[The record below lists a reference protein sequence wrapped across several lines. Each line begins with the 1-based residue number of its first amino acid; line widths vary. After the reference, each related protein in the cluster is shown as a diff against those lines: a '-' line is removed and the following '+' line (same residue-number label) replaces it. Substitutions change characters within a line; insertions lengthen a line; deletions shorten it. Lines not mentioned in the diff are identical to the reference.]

1 MNEFNRYILQTS
13 NNNNFNE
20 KVFYLPSDVKTDK
33 TDKTFIKKSHN
44 PFAEKEEKEENKNYP
59 YLIKVGKAVIF
70 RNGGRDLENLY
81 NIIKGKIRFVICV
94 IMENDYFNNSDNLKR
109 TLRSIT
115 NNISSF
121 KEIHLEPK
129 NILVCIFFKEIKERE
144 IFNRKDYSDLKD
156 FNDYILVKKKYIYE
170 EKGNKS
176 IKVHCISKIDYFSEV
191 EILKCFYCMII
202 KQLKLKEGII
212 FTSVVTAG
220 LEINYY
226 SLQILLLLSFNS
238 KESHKIIVPL
248 IDNCD
253 NDNFIYKIKRYERIH
268 YNIYDLNF
276 YDMTQSIPISSL
288 FNVMT
293 IDDKLFLDLKLF
305 YANAYLNQSVD
316 CHDYNLS
323 LFLSRNGHNIVYYN
337 ENCMGE
343 LYLIDYYTNLPISD
357 YKDNWIKRYSGYYA
371 NFFELLRVLID
382 CNNFNI
388 IKKIFLFFQII
399 GYIVDFIFPSLS
411 NIVIYTVFYEA
422 FDIYDSK
429 PSIFC
434 TLLYLIFFICSGAC
448 SLVSINSGKMLLTNI
463 IFYIFMEVYYLFI
476 LICSII
482 AINNVRVN
490 NNSDPYKFNSLAI
503 SLIIV
508 LTFIPSIIPL
518 IIKNSLIFE
527 NIIPTLL
534 YFSLGA
540 SQSTSTYML
549 PKILHSC
556 EACGG
561 EKIKERKAIII
572 LIYFSFNLLIGCV
585 SFFNYTRKKRVET
598 IMILGICFLVYNFFK
613 MTAIVINLIINSN
626 KLVYKHNAE
635 EEIKKEFQ
643 RYDNMK
649 LSSVTMA
656 SELNNGITADVSGL
670 GSINPSINQ
679 FGNLANQSFS
689 ND

>member
-20 KVFYLPSDVKTDK
+20 KVFYLPSDDK
-33 TDKTFIKKSHN
+33 SFIKKTHN
-44 PFAEKEEKEENKNYP
+44 PFAEKQEKEENKYFP
-59 YLIKVGKAVIF
+59 YLVKVGNSVIF
-70 RNGGRDLENLY
+70 KKEGRDLENLY
-81 NIIKGKIRFVICV
+81 NTLKGKIRYVVCIL
-94 IMENDYFNNSDNLKR
+94 MENDSFNNSDILKR

-115 NNISSF
+115 NNITSF

-129 NILVCIFFKEIKERE
+129 NILVCIFFKEIKGRE
-144 IFNRKDYSDLKD
+144 IFNRRDYLNLRD

-170 EKGNKS
+170 EKTNKS

-238 KESHKIIVPL
+238 KASHKIIVPL
-248 IDNCD
+248 IDDCD

-268 YNIYDLNF
+268 YNIYNLNF

-293 IDDKLFLDLKLF
+293 IDDKLFRDLNIY

-343 LYLIDYYTNLPISD
+343 LYLINYYSDLPISD
-357 YKDNWIKRYSGYYA
+357 YKDTWIKRYSGYYA
-371 NFFELLRVLID
+371 NFFELIRVLID

-388 IKKIFLFFQII
+388 FKKVFLFFQII
-399 GYIVDFIFPSLS
+399 GCIVDFIFPSLS
-411 NIVIYTVFYEA
+411 TIIIYTVFYEA
-422 FDIYDSK
+422 FNIYDSK

-434 TLLYLIFFICSGAC
+434 TLLYLFFFLCSGTC
-448 SLVSINSGKMLLTNI
+448 SLVSINSEKMLLTNI
-463 IFYIFMEVYYLFI
+463 IFYIFMEIYYLFI

-482 AINNVRVN
+482 AINNVRIN
-490 NNSDPYKFNSLAI
+490 NNSDPYRFNSLAI

-508 LTFIPSIIPL
+508 LIFIPSIIPL
-518 IIKNSLIFE
+518 IIKNSLIIE

-540 SQSTSTYML
+540 SQSTSTYMF
-549 PKILHSC
+549 PKILNSC

-561 EKIKERKAIII
+561 GKTKERKGIVI
-572 LIYFSFNLLIGCV
+572 LAYFSLNLLIGCL

-626 KLVYKHNAE
+626 KFVYKSNAE

-656 SELNNGITADVSGL
+656 SELNNGITADLSGV

-679 FGNLANQSFS
+679 FGNLENQNISH
-689 ND
+689 D